1 MDFSLDE
8 EDDDEEQDVRGK
20 AKPAHSTKQ
29 SSKSAS
35 NVMTTSKRVSLSDS
49 EDYGVSSYD
58 DDEPRTKQQSAT
70 GAPQASTQPVA
81 RATKEES
88 ESDDEDAYRRRP
100 SALEVA
106 MSRPSAQTVTTQ
118 QRKVESSSED
128 EEDDDDAVASFMD
141 ESEEGDPPPF
151 SAVISSKTTSAA
163 PTATKIE
170 PKPVISLVSIT
181 TAPSLKAYNDEDE
194 SNGEEAD
201 ESIASKSDYAESF
214 EEEDLSAST
223 RPSVAILSSAT
234 AQNPTAAAAIDS
246 GVYEDEDFDEE
257 SGVAPS
263 SSAPQSR
270 IASTA
275 QKTTLEDSAK
285 SEPNFDYSMDF
296 SDDNGGEGKPNETK
310 LAEPS
315 MHVIPETGTQPASE
329 RSSPPS
335 PPSRSDASERSDRSE
350 FLDSDRSGD
359 DDDAKDELVF
369 HVEQES
375 DHAEDSSDTSS
386 PPVSDPSKF
395 AVGESATTVAVTSD
409 FTAKPN
415 PETRCAVDTL
425 AKQPEL
431 QSVASEAIRP
441 HAAAVN
447 APAVTGVEP
456 SAAIRDMSQ
465 ALNASRSHPIATAS
479 TTRSRVLIVREY
491 ELPTSERVEMK
502 DASTQFTGNHAAIQ
516 ADFIPDGMH
525 NLAADS
531 LSPEISPTQPSMQH
545 HVHPQSSTQNPVR
558 EQSRSPVDASCYAV
572 APPPAP
578 ILSSPGYSMDA
589 LRLPSATTTSIYKQ
603 QLLALQEQILAK
615 KRETER
621 LVHERMTFQYST
633 FRGTERVR
641 WCLLYRICK
650 HRIPK

>member
-8 EDDDEEQDVRGK
+8 ENDDEEQDVRGK
-20 AKPAHSTKQ
+20 AKPAHSIKQ
-29 SSKSAS
+29 PSKSAS
-35 NVMTTSKRVSLSDS
+35 NVTTTSKRVSLSDS

-58 DDEPRTKQQSAT
+58 DDNEPRTKQQSAA
-70 GAPQASTQPVA
+70 GAPQRSAQPVA

-88 ESDDEDAYRRRP
+88 ESDDEDGYRRRP
-100 SALEVA
+100 SALKVA

-128 EEDDDDAVASFMD
+128 EEEKHDAVASFMD
-141 ESEEGDPPPF
+141 ESEEGDLPPF
-151 SAVISSKTTSAA
+151 SAVVSSKTASAA
-163 PTATKIE
+163 PAATKIE
-170 PKPVISLVSIT
+170 PKSVISQVSIT

-194 SNGEEAD
+194 SNGEESD
-201 ESIASKSDYAESF
+201 ESIASKSEYAESF
-214 EEEDLSAST
+214 EEDLSVST
-223 RPSVAILSSAT
+223 KPSAAILSSAT

-246 GVYEDEDFDEE
+246 GIYEEEDFDEE
-257 SGVAPS
+257 SSVAPS

-296 SDDNGGEGKPNETK
+296 SDDNGGEGKPDETK

-315 MHVIPETGTQPASE
+315 MHVIPEAGTQPVSE
-329 RSSPPS
+329 RSSSSS
-335 PPSRSDASERSDRSE
+335 PLSRSDASERSGRSE

-359 DDDAKDELVF
+359 DDYAKDELVL

-375 DHAEDSSDTSS
+375 DHAQDSSDTSP

-395 AVGESATTVAVTSD
+395 AVGESATMAAVASD
-409 FTAKPN
+409 FTANSN

-431 QSVASEAIRP
+431 QSVASKAIRP

-456 SAAIRDMSQ
+456 SAAMRDTSQ
-465 ALNASRSHPIATAS
+465 AFNASRSHLVATAS

-491 ELPTSERVEMK
+491 ELPTSERIEMK
-502 DASTQFTGNHAAIQ
+502 DASTQFTGNHAAVQ
-516 ADFIPDGMH
+516 ADFTPDGMH
-525 NLAADS
+525 NLTADP
-531 LSPEISPTQPSMQH
+531 LPPETTPTQPSMQH
-545 HVHPQSSTQNPVR
+545 HVHPQSSVQSPVR
-558 EQSRSPVDASCYAV
+558 EQSRSPVDASCYAA
-572 APPPAP
+572 APSPAP

-615 KRETER
+615 RRETER
-621 LVHERMTFQYST
+621 LVRERMTFQYST

-641 WCLLYRICK
+641 WYLLCCICK
-650 HRIPK
+650 QLISK